1 MPKTAVISARIDP
14 GLKQSAEQVLQ
25 KLGLTPSQAITL
37 FYRQIGL
44 QNGLPFN
51 VKLPN
56 ADTTE
61 ALNDAVA
68 RRNLETAESPR
79 ALFDDLEI

>member
-14 GLKQSAEQVLQ
+14 GLKQNAEQVLQ

-56 ADTTE
+56 RETIE
-61 ALNDAVA
+61 ALEDAST
-68 RRNLETAESPR
+68 RRNLETAKSPQ